1 MRITNQFMTDRGM
14 PLILIFMVCLGIGHL
29 CWRAWF
35 QPALPLDALP
45 KPAAMQADGS
55 LILQRSAPYLSPPKA
70 PHLLPAGSKEE
81 RRISI
86 AIKPKPLTAND
97 CAPVHLDLSLVRG
110 EDGRRVVASSPDGE
124 IISAL
129 DLPIAAEGM
138 PTEPKRWAAGASYGV
153 NQQAPG
159 LWLERDL
166 GRVRLGLDLNKADQG
181 IETRVRLGWVF

>member
-1 MRITNQFMTDRGM
+1 MRMTDRT
-14 PLILIFMVCLGIGHL
+14 LTLRILFMVSLGVGLLCLH
-29 CWRAWF
+29 AWL
-35 QPALPLDALP
+35 QPVLPLDALP
-45 KPAAMQADGS
+45 KPAIKQTDGS
-55 LILQRSAPYLSPPKA
+55 LVLQRSALTLSPPKA

-86 AIKPKPLTAND
+86 AIKPKPLFASD

-129 DLPIAAEGM
+129 DLPIATEGM

-166 GRVRLGLDLNKADQG
+166 GRVRLGLDLNKAEQG
-181 IETRVRLGWVF
+181 IETRVRLGWAF